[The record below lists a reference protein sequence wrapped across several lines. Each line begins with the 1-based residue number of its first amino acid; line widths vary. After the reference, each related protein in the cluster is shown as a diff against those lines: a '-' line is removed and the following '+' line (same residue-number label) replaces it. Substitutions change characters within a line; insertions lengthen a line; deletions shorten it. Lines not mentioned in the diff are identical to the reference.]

1 MPVKR
6 RGGRRP
12 GAGRPRS
19 RVRALTREIANR
31 CAEEGITPLEFMLR
45 VMRDESADL
54 QTRAD
59 MAKSAAPYI
68 HPRLQAVEH
77 AGWDGG
83 PIKGEMKFSVSFEG
97 EDDDDDLDS
106 APSLDEAGRKIEI
119 FSEHMT
125 GLDFYLDP
133 RAVDATALER
143 IQRLV
148 EGNGCARLL
157 DERFA
162 VARER

>member
-106 APSLDEAGRKIEI
+106 AWCCSTARRGVDDFFEDRSNLSAQRSARRMTVSVRGV
-119 FSEHMT
+119 SE
-125 GLDFYLDP
+125 
-133 RAVDATALER
+133 RARCLFRSAASPKPLH
-143 IQRLV
+143 
-148 EGNGCARLL
+148 
-157 DERFA
+157 
-162 VARER
+162 

>member
-83 PIKGEMKFSVSFEG
+83 REMKFSVSFEG

-106 APSLDEAGRKIEI
+106 APSLNEAWRKIEI

>member
-83 PIKGEMKFSVSFEG
+83 PIKGEMTFLVSFEG

-106 APSLDEAGRKIEI
+106 APSLDI
-119 FSEHMT
+119 SSS
-125 GLDFYLDP
+125 
-133 RAVDATALER
+133 ATRPML
-143 IQRLV
+143 L
-148 EGNGCARLL
+148 CATS
-157 DERFA
+157 
-162 VARER
+162 

>member
-45 VMRDESADL
+45 VMRDESVDL

-83 PIKGEMKFSVSFEG
+83 RFH
-97 EDDDDDLDS
+97 
-106 APSLDEAGRKIEI
+106 ARTAQ
-119 FSEHMT
+119 T
-125 GLDFYLDP
+125 
-133 RAVDATALER
+133 AADAER
-143 IQRLV
+143 Q
-148 EGNGCARLL
+148 CCPAR
-157 DERFA
+157 
-162 VARER
+162 

>member
-31 CAEEGITPLEFMLR
+31 CADEGITPLEFMLR

-77 AGWDGG
+77 AGRDGG

-106 APSLDEAGRKIEI
+106 APSLDI
-119 FSEHMT
+119 SSS
-125 GLDFYLDP
+125 
-133 RAVDATALER
+133 ATRPMLS
-143 IQRLV
+143 
-148 EGNGCARLL
+148 CAISWR
-157 DERFA
+157 RT
-162 VARER
+162 RCRRSW